1 MEESEVVVS
10 EVDAARYL
18 GVSTSTLRR
27 RRTARLGPD
36 FVQIGK
42 LIRYRKQALE
52 SFLEKHS
59 VKAEEGK

>member
-27 RRTARLGPD
+27 RRAAQSGPD
-36 FVQIGK
+36 YVQIGK

-52 SFLEKHS
+52 RFLEKHS